1 MVSEKIEKLLNE
13 QIQKEF
19 YSAYLYLSISAY
31 FKSLNLDGFANFF
44 YVQAQEERDHAI
56 KIFNFVDEAG
66 GKIVLGPIDAPK
78 SNFES
83 IEEALRL
90 SLEHEQ
96 FVTKSI
102 HNIVDAALGE
112 KDHTTYSFLQWFI
125 NEQVEEES
133 TADRNLNR
141 FKIVGND
148 GRGIL
153 MIDAELAQRVYT
165 PPATSEQGQ

>member
-1 MVSEKIEKLLNE
+1 MVSEKIQKCLNE

-19 YSAYLYLSISAY
+19 YSAYLYLSMSSY

-56 KIFNFVDEAG
+56 KIFNFVNDIG
-66 GKIVLGPIDAPK
+66 GKVILGQIDAPK
-78 SNFES
+78 SDYES
-83 IEEALRL
+83 IEEVLRL

-96 FVTKSI
+96 FITKSI
-102 HNIVDAALGE
+102 HNIVDAALNE

-125 NEQVEEES
+125 NEQVEEEAN
-133 TADRNLNR
+133 ADHNLKR
-141 FKIVGND
+141 FKIAGND

-165 PPATSEQGQ
+165 PPATGEQA